1 MDDSSEKIVAKVN
14 QLAAA
19 VVSHAARH
27 TAFQMMVLARIEAL
41 QGALVPALE
50 QLGVRSPGQSLDI
63 AICNAARE
71 RCESQL
77 AEFSD
82 SDPAL
87 ASELRAYISRFLDD
101 TDTEHPIQ

>member
-1 MDDSSEKIVAKVN
+1 MDDSLDTVVAKVTR
-14 QLAAA
+14 LAEA
-19 VVSHAARH
+19 VSSHAARH

-50 QLGVRSPGQSLDI
+50 QLGVRTPGQSLDT
-63 AICNAARE
+63 AILNAARE

-77 AEFSD
+77 AEFAD

-87 ASELRAYISRFLDD
+87 ASELRACIARFLDD
-101 TDTEHPIQ
+101 RDTD